1 MKKFLLT
8 MAVALTALF
17 ATAQTKTY
25 TDNLVVTIDGESTEP
40 QETTISVA
48 ENADGTYCL
57 SLNNF
62 VLGGMIQVGNIVV
75 DNIQATDKHG
85 IKEFATVQNINI
97 TAGEGNADDW
107 LGPMLGEVPVDIKGK
122 MTDEKLYCTIDID
135 MSATL
140 GQVIYVTFGSDMSAV
155 VNTKEYTDNLVVTID
170 GESTEPQETTIYVTE
185 YIDGTY
191 SLSLNN
197 FVLGGM
203 IQVGNIVVDNIQAT
217 EENGIKSFATLQ
229 NIIITAGEGNAD
241 DWLGPML
248 GEVPVD
254 IKGKMTDEKLYC
266 TIDIDMSA
274 TLEQVIYVTFG
285 SDMSAVVNTKE
296 YTDNLVV
303 TIDGESTEPQET
315 TIYVTEYIDGTY
327 SLSLNNFV
335 LGGMIQVGN
344 IVVDNIQAT
353 EENGIKSF
361 ATLQNIIIT
370 AGEGNADDWLGPMLG
385 EVPVDIKGK
394 MTDEKL
400 YCTIDIDMSA
410 TLEQVIY
417 VTFGTEF
424 EEEKKPEIDLN
435 KAYRVKNIET
445 GNYLNVAAYNADN
458 TTGPTGSVTVAE
470 AAVNG
475 DQIFNVE
482 DAGEGKYY
490 LVSLNGHYIVCRPW
504 NVDACND
511 GQKTVLGFEFTNGT
525 DFNITCD
532 KGYFKVEN
540 VGGVNY
546 PFCDAPAAAAA
557 TWTLEEIEVPEGIDN
572 IVENTVKVIYDI
584 TGRRVNAVT
593 APGIYIINGK
603 KCIVK

>member
-8 MAVALTALF
+8 FAVALTAMF
-17 ATAQTKTY
+17 ATAQTTSY
-25 TDNLVVTIDGESTEP
+25 TDNLVVTIDGDSTEP
-40 QETTISVA
+40 QETTIIVA

-62 VLGGMIQVGNIVV
+62 VLGGMVQVGNIVV
-75 DNIQATDKHG
+75 DNIQATDNHG

-140 GQVIYVTFGSDMSAV
+140 EQVIYVTFGNDMSAV

-170 GESTEPQETTIYVTE
+170 GDSTEPQETTIIVAE
-185 YIDGTY
+185 NADGTY
-191 SLSLNN
+191 CLSLNN

-203 IQVGNIVVDNIQAT
+203 VQVGNIVVDNIQAT
-217 EENGIKSFATLQ
+217 DNHGIKEFATVQ
-229 NIIITAGEGNAD
+229 NIN
-241 DWLGPML
+241 
-248 GEVPVD
+248 
-254 IKGKMTDEKLYC
+254 
-266 TIDIDMSA
+266 
-274 TLEQVIYVTFG
+274 
-285 SDMSAVVNTKE
+285 
-296 YTDNLVV
+296 
-303 TIDGESTEPQET
+303 
-315 TIYVTEYIDGTY
+315 
-327 SLSLNNFV
+327 
-335 LGGMIQVGN
+335 
-344 IVVDNIQAT
+344 
-353 EENGIKSF
+353 
-361 ATLQNIIIT
+361 IT

-424 EEEKKPEIDLN
+424 EVEKKPLEVVAVYPSETVEVLDAIRIEFTEEIVSNYGEGGKVNLRKGGETIVITNIVAEENILILTLDEPITVTGTYGFTIGKGKVASKATGVEFGGGNYSVNVVAPVVPEIDLN
-435 KAYRVKNIET
+435 KAYRVKNVET
-445 GNYLNVAAYNADN
+445 DNYLNVSAYNADN
-458 TTGPTGSVTVAE
+458 TTGPIGSVTIAE

-475 DQIFNVE
+475 DQIFKVE
-482 DAGEGKYY
+482 EAGDGKYY

-504 NVDACND
+504 NVDACDN
-511 GQKTVLGFEFTNGT
+511 GQKTVLGFEFINETV
-525 DFNITCD
+525 FNITCE

-540 VGGVNY
+540 VSGVTY
-546 PFCDAPAAAAA
+546 PFCDAPADKAA
-557 TWTLEEIEVPEGIDN
+557 TWTLEEIEVPEGIINVVEN
-572 IVENTVKVIYDI
+572 IVKSVYDL
-584 TGRRVNAVT
+584 TGRKIENIT
-593 APGIYIINGK
+593 KPGIYIVNGK
-603 KCIVK
+603 KIIVK

>member
-25 TDNLVVTIDGESTEP
+25 TDNLVVAIDGVSTEP

-85 IKEFATVQNINI
+85 IKEFATLQNINI

-107 LGPMLGEVPVDIKGK
+107 LGPL
-122 MTDEKLYCTIDID
+122 
-135 MSATL
+135 
-140 GQVIYVTFGSDMSAV
+140 
-155 VNTKEYTDNLVVTID
+155 
-170 GESTEPQETTIYVTE
+170 
-185 YIDGTY
+185 
-191 SLSLNN
+191 
-197 FVLGGM
+197 
-203 IQVGNIVVDNIQAT
+203 
-217 EENGIKSFATLQ
+217 
-229 NIIITAGEGNAD
+229 
-241 DWLGPML
+241 L

-303 TIDGESTEPQET
+303 AIDGESTEPQET

-327 SLSLNNFV
+327 CLSLNNFV

-353 EENGIKSF
+353 DKHGIKEF
-361 ATLQNIIIT
+361 ATLQNINIT
-370 AGEGNADDWLGPMLG
+370 AGEGNADDWLGPLLG

-410 TLEQVIY
+410 TLEQVIN
-417 VTFGTEF
+417 VVFGTEF
-424 EEEKKPEIDLN
+424 EVEKKPLEVVAVYPSETVEVLDAIRIEFTEEIVSNYGEDGKINLRKGGETIVITNIVAEENILILTLDEPVTVTGTYGFTIGKGKVASKATGVEFGGGNYSVNVVAPVVPEIDLN
-435 KAYRVKNIET
+435 KAYRVKNVET
-445 GNYLNVAAYNADN
+445 DNYLNVSAYNADN
-458 TTGPTGSVTVAE
+458 TTGPIGSVTIAE

-475 DQIFNVE
+475 DQIFKVE
-482 DAGEGKYY
+482 EAGDGKYY

-504 NVDACND
+504 NVDACDN
-511 GQKTVLGFEFTNGT
+511 GQKTVLGFEFINETV
-525 DFNITCD
+525 FNITCE

-540 VGGVNY
+540 VNGVTY
-546 PFCDAPAAAAA
+546 PFCDAPADKAA
-557 TWTLEEIEVPEGIDN
+557 TWTLEEIEVPEGIINVVEN
-572 IVENTVKVIYDI
+572 IVKSVYDL
-584 TGRRVNAVT
+584 TGRKIENIT
-593 APGIYIINGK
+593 KPGIYIINGK

>member
-62 VLGGMIQVGNIVV
+62 VLGGEIKVGNIVV
-75 DNIQATDKHG
+75 DYIQATEENG
-85 IKEFATVQNINI
+85 IKSFATVQNINI

-140 GQVIYVTFGSDMSAV
+140 GQVIYVTFGNDMSV

-170 GESTEPQETTIYVTE
+170 GESTEPQETTINVTE

-191 SLSLNN
+191 CLSLNN
-197 FVLGGM
+197 FVLDGE
-203 IQVGNIVVDNIQAT
+203 IKVGNIVVDNIQAT
-217 EENGIKSFATLQ
+217 DKHGIKEFATLQ
-229 NIIITAGEGNAD
+229 NINITAGEGNAD

-285 SDMSAVVNTKE
+285 NGKRVVNTKE

-303 TIDGESTEPQET
+303 TIDSESTEPQET
-315 TIYVTEYIDGTY
+315 TINVTEYIDGTY
-327 SLSLNNFV
+327 SLSLSNFV
-335 LGGMIQVGN
+335 LGGEIKVGN
-344 IVVDNIQAT
+344 IVVDYIQAT

-361 ATLQNIIIT
+361 ATLQNILIT
-370 AGEGNADDWLGPMLG
+370 AGEGNADEWLGPMLG
-385 EVPVDIKGK
+385 EVPVDLKGY
-394 MTDEKL
+394 MNDEQL
-400 YCTIDIDMSA
+400 YCTIGIDMTA
-410 TLEQVIY
+410 TLGQVIT
-417 VTFGTEF
+417 VTFGTDSFTGIE
-424 EEEKKPEIDLN
+424 
-435 KAYRVKNIET
+435 NI
-445 GNYLNVAAYNADN
+445 V
-458 TTGPTGSVTVAE
+458 
-470 AAVNG
+470 
-475 DQIFNVE
+475 
-482 DAGEGKYY
+482 AGEG
-490 LVSLNGHYIVCRPW
+490 
-504 NVDACND
+504 A
-511 GQKTVLGFEFTNGT
+511 
-525 DFNITCD
+525 
-532 KGYFKVEN
+532 
-540 VGGVNY
+540 
-546 PFCDAPAAAAA
+546 
-557 TWTLEEIEVPEGIDN
+557 
-572 IVENTVKVIYDI
+572 KVIYDI

-593 APGIYIINGK
+593 VPGIYIINGK
-603 KCIVK
+603 KFIIK

>member
-25 TDNLVVTIDGESTEP
+25 TDNLVVAIDGESTEP

-57 SLNNF
+57 TLNNF
-62 VLGGMIQVGNIVV
+62 VLGGEIKVGNIVV

-85 IKEFATVQNINI
+85 IKEFATLQNINI

-107 LGPMLGEVPVDIKGK
+107 LGPLLGEVPVDIKGK

-140 GQVIYVTFGSDMSAV
+140 EQVIYVTFGSDMSAV

-191 SLSLNN
+191 CLTLNN

-217 EENGIKSFATLQ
+217 DKHGIKEFATLQ
-229 NIIITAGEGNAD
+229 NINITAGEGNAD
-241 DWLGPML
+241 DWLGPLL

-335 LGGMIQVGN
+335 LGGMIHVGN

-361 ATLQNIIIT
+361 ATLQNILIT
-370 AGEGNADDWLGPMLG
+370 AGEGNADDWLGPQLG
-385 EVPVDIKGK
+385 EVPVDLKGY
-394 MTDEKL
+394 MNDEQL
-400 YCTIDIDMSA
+400 YCTIGIDMTA
-410 TLEQVIY
+410 TLEQVIT
-417 VTFGTEF
+417 VTFGKDSFTGIE
-424 EEEKKPEIDLN
+424 
-435 KAYRVKNIET
+435 NI
-445 GNYLNVAAYNADN
+445 V
-458 TTGPTGSVTVAE
+458 
-470 AAVNG
+470 
-475 DQIFNVE
+475 
-482 DAGEGKYY
+482 AGEG
-490 LVSLNGHYIVCRPW
+490 
-504 NVDACND
+504 A
-511 GQKTVLGFEFTNGT
+511 
-525 DFNITCD
+525 
-532 KGYFKVEN
+532 
-540 VGGVNY
+540 
-546 PFCDAPAAAAA
+546 
-557 TWTLEEIEVPEGIDN
+557 
-572 IVENTVKVIYDI
+572 KVIYDI

>member
-62 VLGGMIQVGNIVV
+62 VLGGEIKVGNIVV

-85 IKEFATVQNINI
+85 IKEFATLQNINI
-97 TAGEGNADDW
+97 TAGEGNADEW
-107 LGPMLGEVPVDIKGK
+107 LGPL
-122 MTDEKLYCTIDID
+122 
-135 MSATL
+135 
-140 GQVIYVTFGSDMSAV
+140 
-155 VNTKEYTDNLVVTID
+155 
-170 GESTEPQETTIYVTE
+170 
-185 YIDGTY
+185 
-191 SLSLNN
+191 
-197 FVLGGM
+197 
-203 IQVGNIVVDNIQAT
+203 
-217 EENGIKSFATLQ
+217 
-229 NIIITAGEGNAD
+229 
-241 DWLGPML
+241 L

-303 TIDGESTEPQET
+303 AIDGESTEPQET
-315 TIYVTEYIDGTY
+315 TIYVTEYNDGTY

-335 LGGMIQVGN
+335 LGDMIKVGN

-353 EENGIKSF
+353 DKHGIKEF
-361 ATLQNIIIT
+361 ATLQNINIT

-424 EEEKKPEIDLN
+424 EEKKPEIDLN
-435 KAYRVKNIET
+435 KAYRVKNVET

-525 DFNITCD
+525 DFNITCE

-540 VGGVNY
+540 VGGVTY

-572 IVENTVKVIYDI
+572 IVENTVKSIYDI

>member
-25 TDNLVVTIDGESTEP
+25 TDNLVVAIDGESTEP

-57 SLNNF
+57 TLNNF
-62 VLGGMIQVGNIVV
+62 VLGGEIKVGNTVV

-85 IKEFATVQNINI
+85 IKEFATLQNINI

-107 LGPMLGEVPVDIKGK
+107 LGPLLGEVPVDIKGK

-140 GQVIYVTFGSDMSAV
+140 EQVIYVTFGNDMSAV

-203 IQVGNIVVDNIQAT
+203 IHVGNIVVDNIQAT

-229 NIIITAGEGNAD
+229 NILITAGEGNAD
-241 DWLGPML
+241 DWLGPQL

-254 IKGKMTDEKLYC
+254 LKGYMNDEQLYC
-266 TIDIDMSA
+266 TIGIDMTA
-274 TLEQVIYVTFG
+274 TLEQVITVTFG
-285 SDMSAVVNTKE
+285 KDSFTGIE
-296 YTDNLVV
+296 
-303 TIDGESTEPQET
+303 
-315 TIYVTEYIDGTY
+315 
-327 SLSLNNFV
+327 
-335 LGGMIQVGN
+335 N
-344 IVVDNIQAT
+344 IV
-353 EENGIKSF
+353 
-361 ATLQNIIIT
+361 
-370 AGEGNADDWLGPMLG
+370 AGEGA
-385 EVPVDIKGK
+385 
-394 MTDEKL
+394 
-400 YCTIDIDMSA
+400 
-410 TLEQVIY
+410 
-417 VTFGTEF
+417 
-424 EEEKKPEIDLN
+424 
-435 KAYRVKNIET
+435 
-445 GNYLNVAAYNADN
+445 
-458 TTGPTGSVTVAE
+458 
-470 AAVNG
+470 
-475 DQIFNVE
+475 
-482 DAGEGKYY
+482 
-490 LVSLNGHYIVCRPW
+490 
-504 NVDACND
+504 
-511 GQKTVLGFEFTNGT
+511 
-525 DFNITCD
+525 
-532 KGYFKVEN
+532 
-540 VGGVNY
+540 
-546 PFCDAPAAAAA
+546 
-557 TWTLEEIEVPEGIDN
+557 
-572 IVENTVKVIYDI
+572 KVIYDI